1 MPGLPRGFSE
11 ESNELLVFLEKRTVL
26 SPTFWMPAKSQL
38 LTPKQKGWKKFQSL
52 CYVKVLLTS
61 RPEIKYVN

>member
-38 LTPKQKGWKKFQSL
+38 LTPKQKG
-52 CYVKVLLTS
+52 
-61 RPEIKYVN
+61 